1 MRAPRPSGQ
10 SELPP
15 ASRQPFRQ
23 SQAKSTKPPPGTT
36 GAKVRVWVASS
47 MAETVNTVPRP
58 PPTRAEPGRA
68 VVEGPAVTTNCVPT
82 SKPMTERTVIVVAP
96 APTAPPLLIVVS
108 SPNPEPYRQ
117 EARVLRAPS
126 VPANILAMAAGA

>member
-36 GAKVRVWVASS
+36 GAKVSVWVASS

-68 VVEGPAVTTNCVPT
+68 VVEGPA
-82 SKPMTERTVIVVAP
+82 
-96 APTAPPLLIVVS
+96 PTAPALLIVVS
-108 SPNPEPYRQ
+108 PPNPEPYRQ

-126 VPANILAMAAGA
+126 VAANILAMAAGA